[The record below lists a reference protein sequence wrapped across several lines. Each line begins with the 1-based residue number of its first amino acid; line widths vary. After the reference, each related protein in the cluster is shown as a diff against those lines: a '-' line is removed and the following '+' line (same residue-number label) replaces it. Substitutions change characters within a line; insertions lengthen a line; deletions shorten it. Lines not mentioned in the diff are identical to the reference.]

1 MSVPHAR
8 PHVVFAG
15 GGTGGHL
22 FPGLAVAERLAADV
36 PRVRITFAGT
46 GREFE
51 RQQVAVAGF
60 DYLPLRCR
68 PWPKRLSATIPFLVD
83 NFSGYRT
90 AARFIHEQRV
100 QVVVGL
106 GGYASVPM
114 ARAATAKR
122 LPLVLLE
129 QNVVPGRATRWLARS
144 ATLVC
149 TAFHQAHPHL
159 PKRCH
164 VRLTGN
170 PIRAAFLS
178 GKTNGSAAPHG
189 SGSTLPDEAAFPR
202 QLLILG
208 GSGGA
213 QSLNENV
220 PHSLQR
226 LRSLLVGWRIVHQ
239 SGQTQFEATRQSY
252 ARLNLPAKV
261 VPFVDDMPALLRETG
276 LAVCRAGGTTLA
288 ELAAAGVPGVL
299 LPYPHAADDHQRK
312 NADCFATAGA
322 CLVVDERELGD
333 QLVSYLAETIR
344 PLLTHANWRRAMSD
358 AMRRLAHPDAA
369 WDVAAMVRQLA
380 G

>member
-1 MSVPHAR
+1 MSVPHTR

-22 FPGLAVAERLAADV
+22 FPGLAVAERLAAEM

-51 RQQVAVAGF
+51 RQHVAVAGF

-68 PWPKRLSATIPFLVD
+68 PWPKRLTATIPFLFD
-83 NFSGYRT
+83 NLSGYRT
-90 AARFIHEQRV
+90 ASRFLHEQRV

-114 ARAATAKR
+114 ARAATARR

-170 PIRAAFLS
+170 PIRGAFLS
-178 GKTNGSAAPHG
+178 GRANGSAASHAPG
-189 SGSTLPDEAAFPR
+189 IRASDETAAPR

-220 PHSLQR
+220 PQALQR
-226 LRSLLVGWRIVHQ
+226 LRSLVAGWRIVHQ
-239 SGQTQFEATRQSY
+239 SGQAQFEATRQAY

-261 VPFVDDMPALLRETG
+261 VPFLEDMPAVLRHTG
-276 LAVCRAGGTTLA
+276 LAICRAGGTTLA
-288 ELAAAGVPGVL
+288 ELAAAGIPGVL

-312 NADCFATAGA
+312 NADCFAAAGA
-322 CLVVDERELGD
+322 CLMIDEREFGPELI
-333 QLVSYLAETIR
+333 SYLAETLR
-344 PLLTHANWRRAMSD
+344 PLLADGARRRAMAD

>member
-1 MSVPHAR
+1 MTTPHAR
-8 PHVVFAG
+8 LHVVFAG

-46 GREFE
+46 GRDFE
-51 RQQVAVAGF
+51 RRQVAVAGF
-60 DYLPLRCR
+60 DYLPLPCR
-68 PWPKRLSATIPFLVD
+68 PCPKRPLAMIPFLWDHV
-83 NFSGYRT
+83 SGCRMAT
-90 AARFIHEQRV
+90 RFLREQGV

-114 ARAATAKR
+114 ARAATARR

-129 QNVVPGRATRWLARS
+129 QNVIPGRATRWLARS
-144 ATLVC
+144 ATLIC
-149 TAFHQAHPHL
+149 TAFHQAHRHL
-159 PKRCH
+159 SARCH

-170 PIRAAFLS
+170 PIRAGFLAEQP
-178 GKTNGSAAPHG
+178 NGDGATSLQKSHDPHD
-189 SGSTLPDEAAFPR
+189 SVSPR

-220 PHSLQR
+220 PQAFRRLHSL
-226 LRSLLVGWRIVHQ
+226 LTGWRIVHQ
-239 SGQTQFEATRQSY
+239 SGQAHFDSTRQHY

-261 VPFVDDMPALLRETG
+261 VPFLEDMPAVLRETD
-276 LAVCRAGGTTLA
+276 LAICRAGGTTLA
-288 ELAAAGVPGVL
+288 ELSASGVPAVL
-299 LPYPHAADDHQRK
+299 LPYPYAAEDHQRK
-312 NADCFATAGA
+312 NADLFAASGA
-322 CLVVDERELGD
+322 CLVLDEREVPGHVVLH
-333 QLVSYLAETIR
+333 LAETLR
-344 PLLTHANWRRAMSD
+344 PLLADLGQLQAMST